1 MWFVSPSLLSR
12 YQRCQSMNVVE
23 IEWAQLTYTGEGDVG
38 QGERT
43 QRQKSAGKALNGGVG
58 GDCAMTEPCEEWPW
72 SL

>member
-1 MWFVSPSLLSR
+1 
-12 YQRCQSMNVVE
+12 MNVVE